1 MLPSSYHWHYEYY
14 LLSLRAGLLAVNTSR
29 SQKPTKMQIKAP
41 IQLFTPIKMNFI
53 YEERGLEKK
62 MMMHYRPT

>member
-14 LLSLRAGLLAVNTSR
+14 LLSLRADLLAVNTSR

-62 MMMHYRPT
+62 